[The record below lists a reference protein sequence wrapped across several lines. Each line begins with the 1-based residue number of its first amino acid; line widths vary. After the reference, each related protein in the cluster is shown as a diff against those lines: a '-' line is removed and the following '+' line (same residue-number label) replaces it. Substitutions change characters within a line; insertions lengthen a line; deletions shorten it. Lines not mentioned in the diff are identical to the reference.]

1 MARAIHSTLTSAGD
15 TTVPAMAMASALR
28 ADTVNSMTSAS
39 LASRAPSAIGR
50 AGLAE
55 LISPQVGFSLRVA
68 PSSINHPQAGETILS
83 LMFSIP
89 GDFNSPSCN
98 LKGQGLFLE
107 GEVLPGTVVA
117 VVPGLTYSRTQYN
130 RMPNFPKID
139 AGNPVR
145 YTHIHDL
152 WDQLDM
158 HVNASCVY
166 MLPL

>member
-1 MARAIHSTLTSAGD
+1 M
-15 TTVPAMAMASALR
+15 
-28 ADTVNSMTSAS
+28 
-39 LASRAPSAIGR
+39 
-50 AGLAE
+50 
-55 LISPQVGFSLRVA
+55 
-68 PSSINHPQAGETILS
+68 
-83 LMFSIP
+83 
-89 GDFNSPSCN
+89 
-98 LKGQGLFLE
+98 FLE